1 MQRCMEWDDIR
12 VFLEVARHGSFT
24 AAAQSMGI
32 KQSTVSRRIAQ
43 FEELL
48 GTQLF
53 DRKRAELSP
62 IGERLRAR
70 AEAVEASVI
79 AFQDELEGFETVP
92 QGKVRLALTESMA
105 IHIVLPTVMPELK
118 KRFPLVQ
125 LELLTGYDLAR
136 LTQRD
141 AEMALRFV
149 RPQSGDLVGRR
160 IAQIPTCILAH
171 RKFAGLPLEQVDW
184 ILAEFDRFEA
194 SEKVWF
200 EKHIAREPALRT
212 SSYMTQ
218 IEAMRSGVGAALLP
232 RSLLRVDPN
241 IVELDWGLPPGPS
254 LDLWLI
260 APQALRNVPRIACV
274 WDLIEEL
281 VPPLVQ

>member
-1 MQRCMEWDDIR
+1 MEWDDIR
-12 VFLEVARHGSFT
+12 VFLEVTRRGSFT

-43 FEELL
+43 FEEQL
-48 GTQLF
+48 GTRLF

-62 IGERLRAR
+62 MGERLRVR

-79 AFQDELEGFETVP
+79 AFRDELEGFETAP

-105 IHIVLPTVMPELK
+105 IHVILPAVMPELK
-118 KRFPLVQ
+118 RRFPLVQ

-149 RPQSGDLVGRR
+149 RPQSGDLIGRR

-171 RKFAGLPLEQVDW
+171 RKFAGLAKDEVEW
-184 ILAEFDRFEA
+184 ILADFDRFET
-194 SEKVWF
+194 SEKTWF
-200 EKHIAREPALRT
+200 DKNISREPVLRT
-212 SSYMTQ
+212 SSYNTQ

-232 RSLLRVDPN
+232 RSLLRLDSQV
-241 IVELDWGLPPGPS
+241 VELDWGLPPGPS

-260 APQALRNVPRIACV
+260 TPEALRHVPRIACV

-281 VPPLVQ
+281 VPPLVE